1 MRKVKDKNLA
11 ELLRQLDYTPE
22 AKRQQQLN
30 AAERLLEVV
39 RPAQDYP
46 FDFVYYRITGFQP
59 KASMDEY
66 VLPGQALAEDLYAF
80 IAQLSSKSP
89 VPAELQQEHVY
100 SLEDLAKHLGV
111 STKTIHRW
119 RTQGLVARKF
129 VFGDGRRR
137 LGFLRSSVDRFV
149 AENSPSIQK
158 ATQFKRLSAAQ
169 KEEIV
174 GMARR
179 LSEQLRSRHQIIRTI
194 AQQSG
199 RAHETI
205 RYILTEYERNHP
217 KASLFQ
223 RPSGVMD
230 PSQAAKLYE
239 LYLSGTSIAE
249 LVLRFDRSR
258 SSVYRIINQR
268 RANALMA
275 RKIRYVASDEIEAPS
290 KRQAILSES
299 VDLPALA
306 LEDHT
311 EPFELL
317 GEQLLPEYLQILKG
331 TPILNHP
338 QEICLFRKYNCLKY
352 MAADTRRQLDH
363 ARVSSTK
370 LKEIE
375 SYLAEAEA
383 LERVI
388 VEANLR
394 LVVSIASRHS
404 PPGGSHFAELVSKG
418 NYALIKAVQEF
429 DYTKGFRFGKRASLS
444 IAKEYARVSGKDT
457 EITRTRAASIVNRQ
471 RQMRQTADIAAIER
485 TRSSLTQV
493 IRHELDEREQYII
506 LNHFGLVGSGLR
518 KQTKTLQDIGVH
530 LSLTKERIRQLEL
543 EALQKLRQCLSS
555 EEFDVLTR

>member
-11 ELLRQLDYTPE
+11 DLLRQLDYTPE
-22 AKRQQQLN
+22 VKRQKQLN
-30 AAERLLEVV
+30 AAERLLEDIK
-39 RPAQDYP
+39 PEQDYP

-59 KASMDEY
+59 KESMEHY
-66 VLPGQALAEDLYAF
+66 LLHGQALADDLFAF
-80 IAQLSSKSP
+80 IAQLSSKRP
-89 VPAELQQEHVY
+89 VPAELQSEQVF
-100 SLEDLAKHLGV
+100 SLEDLARDLGV

-149 AENSPSIQK
+149 KDNPNQVKK
-158 ATQFKRLSAAQ
+158 ASQFNRLGPKQ
-169 KEEIV
+169 KEEIIA
-174 GMARR
+174 MARE

-194 AQQSG
+194 AQKSG

-205 RYILTEYERNHP
+205 RYTLAEYERHHP

-223 RPSGVMD
+223 RPSGIMD
-230 PSQAAKLYE
+230 PSQAAILYE
-239 LYLSGTSIAE
+239 LYLSGTPISD
-249 LVLRFDRSR
+249 LVSRFDRSR

-275 RKIRYVASDEIEAPS
+275 RKIRYVSSTEIEDPS
-290 KRQAILSES
+290 GRQTILSES
-299 VDLPALA
+299 IDLPALS
-306 LEDHT
+306 LEERT

-331 TPILNHP
+331 TPILSHT
-338 QEICLFRKYNCLKY
+338 QEISLFRKYNCLKY
-352 MAADTRRQLDH
+352 MAVCSRRELDH
-363 ARVSSTK
+363 ARVSSAK
-370 LKEIE
+370 LKAIE
-375 SYLAEAEA
+375 SFLEEAET

-429 DYTKGFRFGKRASLS
+429 DYTMGFRFGKRASLS

-457 EITRTRAASIVNRQ
+457 EITRNRAASIVNRQ
-471 RQMRQTADIAAIER
+471 KQMRQTADIAAIER
-485 TRSSLTQV
+485 TRMSLTQV
-493 IRHELDEREQYII
+493 IRNELDEREQYII
-506 LNHFGLVGSGLR
+506 LNHFGLVGVGIR
-518 KQTKTLQDIGVH
+518 KQTKTLKEIGDHVG
-530 LSLTKERIRQLEL
+530 LTKERVRQIEL
-543 EALQKLRQCLSS
+543 AALQKLRQCLSS
-555 EEFDVLTR
+555 EEFELLTR

>member
-11 ELLRQLDYTPE
+11 DLLRQLDFTPE

-39 RPAQDYP
+39 KPAQDYP

-59 KASMDEY
+59 KASIDEY
-66 VLPGQALAEDLYAF
+66 LLHGQALAQDLYAF

-89 VPAELQQEHVY
+89 VPAELQEEHVY

-119 RTQGLVARKF
+119 RTQGLIARKF

-149 AENSPSIQK
+149 AKNAPSIQK
-158 ATQFKRLSAAQ
+158 ATQFHRLSPAQ
-169 KEEIV
+169 KEEIID
-174 GMARR
+174 MARH
-179 LSEQLRSRHQIIRTI
+179 LSEQLRSRHQIIHTI
-194 AQQSG
+194 AQRGG

-205 RYILTEYERNHP
+205 RYILAEYERNHP
-217 KASLFQ
+217 KASLFR

-239 LYLSGTSIAE
+239 LYCSGASIAD
-249 LVLRFDRSR
+249 LVLQFDRSR
-258 SSVYRIINQR
+258 SSIYRIINQR

-275 RKIRYVASDEIEAPS
+275 RKIRYVAGDEIQDPTR
-290 KRQAILSES
+290 RQAILSES

-306 LEDHT
+306 LEEHT

-331 TPILNHP
+331 TPTLNHP
-338 QEICLFRKYNCLKY
+338 QEISLFRKYNCLKY
-352 MAADTRRQLDH
+352 MAADTRRDLDH
-363 ARVSSTK
+363 SRVSSTK
-370 LKEIE
+370 LREIE
-375 SYLAEAEA
+375 RFLAEAEI

-530 LSLTKERIRQLEL
+530 LDLTKERIRQLEL
-543 EALQKLRQCLSS
+543 AALQKLRQCLSS
-555 EEFDVLTR
+555 EEFELLTR